1 MTRNTHKLTALAVCA
16 ALSFTAN
23 SAFAA
28 GSHSG
33 GHGDSSIGSAG
44 DAGHVDR
51 EIIVEMGEMYFSPSN
66 IEIRKGET
74 VRFIIKNV
82 GEFVHEFN
90 IATEA
95 MHLDHAEEMIMMIDM
110 GVLETDKINHQMMTE
125 SGMAHSDPN
134 SVLLEPGGSGEVIW
148 TFSGDATLELSCNVP
163 GHRENGMLGPI
174 VTVN

>member
-1 MTRNTHKLTALAVCA
+1 MTNTTHTLTTLAVCA
-16 ALSFTAN
+16 ALSFTAT
-23 SAFAA
+23 SAFSA

-33 GHGDSSIGSAG
+33 GHGGSEIGSAG

-51 EIIVEMGEMYFSPSN
+51 KIVVEMGEMYFSPSS

-82 GEFVHEFN
+82 GDFVHEFN

-95 MHLDHAEEMIMMIDM
+95 MHLDHAEEMVMMIDM
-110 GVLETDKINHQMMTE
+110 GILETETINRQLMTE

-134 SVLLEPGGSGEVIW
+134 SLLLEPGDSGEVIW
-148 TFSGDATLELSCNVP
+148 TFSGDAKLELSCNVP
-163 GHRENGMLGPI
+163 GHRESGMRGSI
-174 VTVN
+174 ATAN